1 MPELTLNYPASEQ
14 IAVNPAAWS
23 QNDYSAFPTDVSVS
37 CMYYVYAI
45 SLLFLK
51 YNTES
56 ECVKQVGR
64 SITGWLEGAEVE
76 EKNRMF

>member
-1 MPELTLNYPASEQ
+1 
-14 IAVNPAAWS
+14 
-23 QNDYSAFPTDVSVS
+23 
-37 CMYYVYAI
+37 MYYVYAI

-56 ECVKQVGR
+56 EYVKQVGR

-76 EKNRMF
+76 EKK